1 MLFITLLQPKGKG
14 EDAVKYLKGL
24 KAPKGIT
31 LKGVYFTYGR
41 YDGVIVFEA
50 ASEVTA
56 MKFIM
61 ETGFAT
67 LYTVE
72 TLVAVPAKEI

>member
-14 EDAVKYLKGL
+14 QDAVKYLKEI
-24 KAPKGIT
+24 KAPKDIII
-31 LKGVYFTYGR
+31 KGVYFTYGR
-41 YDGVIVFEA
+41 YDGIIMFEA
-50 ASEVTA
+50 TNEISA

-72 TLVAVPAKEI
+72 TLIAVPAKEL

>member
-1 MLFITLLQPKGKG
+1 MLFITLLQPKGRG
-14 EDAVKYLKGL
+14 QDAVKYLQKL

-31 LKGVYFTYGR
+31 LRGVYFTYGR
-41 YDGVIVFEA
+41 YDGVLVFEA

-72 TLVAVPAKEI
+72 TLVAVPAKEL